1 MNAPRNEQAA
11 IDSYLMNLRRCLG
24 QLPSEEVNDI
34 LREIRG
40 HILERAEATGE
51 MTDANIVAILKA
63 LGKPEDIAPLYHSE
77 ALVARARSSF
87 SPVLIVQTV
96 FRWATISIA
105 GFVTFMAGLV
115 GYCLGFGLLI
125 TALLKPFSPDRVG
138 LWIYGGN
145 FELGMRTTA
154 AAGEILGWWIIPLG
168 LLLGALFL
176 VLTTRLLRWAL
187 RFASRRLP
195 HLSFSHTAKSL
206 PLTVS

>member
-1 MNAPRNEQAA
+1 MNATRNEQAA

-24 QLPSEEVNDI
+24 QLPTEEINDI

-40 HILERAEATGE
+40 HILERAEASGE

-96 FRWATISIA
+96 FRWATISIW

-115 GYCLGFGLLI
+115 GYSLGFGLLV
-125 TALLKPFSPDRVG
+125 TALLKPFFPDRVG
-138 LWIYGGN
+138 LWIYDDN
-145 FELGMRTTA
+145 VQLGMQSSP
-154 AAGEILGWWIIPLG
+154 AAGELLGWWIIPFG
-168 LLLGALFL
+168 LLFGAVFL

-195 HLSFSHTAKSL
+195 HLSFSHTAKGL
-206 PLTVS
+206 PLAV